1 MFGRRSTI
9 DELQTDV
16 AVRKETEGALQAALV
31 EQEQLLRALEVQQ
44 ERLETIISNVPGL
57 VWEFWWDADEGTP
70 RAGFVSDYVEEM
82 LGYTPEEWHATPDA
96 WMNAVHPED
105 RERIARSVR
114 TLAAAGPR
122 GSDDVTDEARF
133 IRKDGRVVWTS
144 VHMRVVRDAQ
154 GRSAGLCGVTLD
166 ISARKEAERTL
177 QESEA
182 RYRTIVE
189 TVQEGI
195 WIVDADARATFVNRK
210 MAEMIGCRVED
221 MIGRTPFSFMDEAER
236 PMAAESLARVA
247 QGHSEQRDFRF
258 RRRDG
263 SDLWAIVSCSPHFDA
278 GGVFIGGLAT
288 VADITARRED
298 EQRVRTSQRRLAE
311 AERIAHLGHWTWEVA
326 EDRAL
331 WSDEHYR
338 IFGLDP
344 DGGRALS
351 WAELV
356 EWLHPEDRDSV
367 RDLVERTVRSGAPFH
382 YQARF
387 LLPDGTMRVLE
398 SRATPELGADG
409 AVVRLLGTVQDITER
424 RQTEEALRHAQ
435 KMEAVGV
442 LAGGVA
448 HDFNNLLTVINGF
461 ADLLRAQADGSD
473 PRAAYLDEIR
483 KAGERAVS
491 LTRHLLAF
499 SRRQILQPKVLDLNT
514 VVGEMGTLLR
524 RLIGEDI
531 ELRTIMAPDLAPVH
545 ADPGQ
550 LGQVLLNLATN
561 ARDAMP
567 TGGQLTIETENVE
580 IERATTGFPEAL
592 PPGHYVRLAVSDS
605 GRGMDAAT
613 RARVFEP
620 FFTTKEP
627 GKGTGLGLSM
637 VYGIVKQSGGDVTV
651 YSESG
656 RGTTFKVYLPRY
668 VGVED
673 QGMPEEPSREAPG
686 GWETVLLVEDEP
698 GVAELV
704 RNVLAGAG
712 YRVLSA
718 TDPLVALTLT
728 EEHPEPIHLLLT
740 DVVMPGMGG
749 RELAGK
755 LGPRR
760 PEMRVLYMSGY
771 TPDVALRH
779 GVSEAMVAFVQKPV
793 SPTALLRRVREVLDG
808 PPPERSAGR
817 DLAVVC

>member
-1 MFGRRSTI
+1 MFGRRSKI
-9 DELQTDV
+9 DELQSDV
-16 AVRKETEGALQAALV
+16 AVRKETEAALQGALA
-31 EQEQLLRALEVQQ
+31 EQEQLLLTLEAQQ

-57 VWEFWWDADEGTP
+57 VWEFWWDAEEGTP
-70 RAGFVSDYVEEM
+70 RAGFVSDHIEEM

-96 WMNAVHPED
+96 WMNALHPED

-133 IRKDGRVVWTS
+133 IRQDGRVVWTS

-195 WIVDADARATFVNRK
+195 WIVDSDARTTFVNRK
-210 MAEMIGCRVED
+210 MAEMLGCRMED
-221 MIGRTPFSFMDEAER
+221 MLGRTPFAFMDEADR
-236 PMAAESLARVA
+236 PLAAESLARVG
-247 QGHSEQRDFRF
+247 QGYSEQRDVRF

-263 SDLWAIVSCSPHFDA
+263 SDLWTIVSCNPHFDA
-278 GGVFIGGLAT
+278 GGTLVGGLAT
-288 VADITARRED
+288 VVDTTA
-298 EQRVRTSQRRLAE
+298 
-311 AERIAHLGHWTWEVA
+311 
-326 EDRAL
+326 
-331 WSDEHYR
+331 
-338 IFGLDP
+338 
-344 DGGRALS
+344 
-351 WAELV
+351 
-356 EWLHPEDRDSV
+356 
-367 RDLVERTVRSGAPFH
+367 
-382 YQARF
+382 
-387 LLPDGTMRVLE
+387 
-398 SRATPELGADG
+398 
-409 AVVRLLGTVQDITER
+409 R

-461 ADLLRAQADGSD
+461 ADLLRAQLDDGD
-473 PRAAYLDEIR
+473 ARAAYLEEIR
-483 KAGERAVS
+483 KAGERAAS
-491 LTRHLLAF
+491 LTGHLLAF
-499 SRRQILQPKVLDLNT
+499 SRRQILQPKVVDLNE
-514 VVGEMGTLLR
+514 VVRDMGALLR

-531 ELRTIMAPDLAPVH
+531 EFRTSMAADLALVH

-550 LGQVLLNLATN
+550 LGQVLLNLAAN
-561 ARDAMP
+561 SRDAMP
-567 TGGQLTIETENVE
+567 TGGLLTIETENFE
-580 IERATTGFPEAL
+580 IERAARGFPETLA
-592 PPGHYVRLAVSDS
+592 PGRYVRLAVSDT

-627 GKGTGLGLSM
+627 GKGTGLGLST

-651 YSESG
+651 YSEPG
-656 RGTTFKVYLPRY
+656 RGTTLKVYLPCY
-668 VGVED
+668 
-673 QGMPEEPSREAPG
+673 QGAAPREALEEPSPEPPG
-686 GWETVLLVEDEP
+686 GSETVLLVEDEP
-698 GVAELV
+698 GVANLV
-704 RNVLAGAG
+704 RNVLSTAG

-718 TDPLVALTLT
+718 TDPAVARAIA
-728 EEHPEPIHLLLT
+728 EEGPEAIDLLLT

-749 RELAGK
+749 RELAEE

-771 TPDVALRH
+771 TPDVAVRH
-779 GVSEAMVAFVQKPV
+779 GVSEATVGFVQKPV
-793 SPTALLRRVREVLDG
+793 SPTALLWRVREALDAPARG
-808 PPPERSAGR
+808 VAAVDSAR
-817 DLAVVC
+817 LAMAV